1 MNRTAYVF
9 EVPRKADFQG
19 GLNIGQTRGLLPILQ
34 KKRKL
39 NYLIFFWCKHLALGM
54 EGSYRNRQM
63 HHRKKGR
70 YIEGFNGEGSWTQF
84 LERNPRLSLCT
95 TDLLSRVRKNA
106 VTASNMKNYFA
117 LLDNFAQDTA

>member
-39 NYLIFFWCKHLALGM
+39 NYLIFFLVQASSIGYGGK
-54 EGSYRNRQM
+54 
-63 HHRKKGR
+63 
-70 YIEGFNGEGSWTQF
+70 
-84 LERNPRLSLCT
+84 LSQ
-95 TDLLSRVRKNA
+95 SSNA
-106 VTASNMKNYFA
+106 P
-117 LLDNFAQDTA
+117 

>member
-1 MNRTAYVF
+1 
-9 EVPRKADFQG
+9 
-19 GLNIGQTRGLLPILQ
+19 
-34 KKRKL
+34 
-39 NYLIFFWCKHLALGM
+39 M
-54 EGSYRNRQM
+54 EGSYRNRQT

-84 LERNPRLSLCT
+84 LEHNPRLSLCT

-117 LLDNFAQDTA
+117 LLDNFALIEKTLRDNDPESIIWTNQACP